1 MSPTASQPKND
12 DRLRDEVRLLGG
24 LLGEVIRDEGGQD
37 LYDRIEAVRQ
47 ASVAYHRDPQSHGA
61 SKLEALLK
69 DLSLDQAV
77 GLAHGFAVF
86 SLLANI
92 AEDRA
97 GKRRAQ
103 NQTRMAQS
111 AEGARADTPEG
122 ALARLAE
129 TGRTRED
136 ARALLAEALIS
147 PVLTAHPSE
156 VRRKSVI
163 DRIAAV
169 SDLLD
174 THDQTD
180 LNVPP
185 DALTRA
191 LRRQTVILWATRLV
205 RTTGLVVQDEID
217 TVVSFLDRVFLKVVP
232 EQLADW
238 RRRLDAPDL
247 APFIRIGAWVGG
259 DRDGNPNVDA
269 AALEAAL
276 STPARAVLRH
286 YLNAVNTLG
295 AELSLSGSLAEVSPE
310 LAALAKG
317 SGDASPHRAD
327 EPYRRALSQIYARL
341 SATHPLLTGLP
352 APRPAPFEAPAYDGP
367 EAFRAD
373 LAVLQASLVASHGVV
388 FADDSLSALIATVD
402 VFGFHMATLDL
413 RQNADV
419 HERVVADLLQVAGVE
434 ADYVSLDEDAR
445 FALLSN
451 ELASSRLLFNPYAD
465 YAAETLKERAI
476 LQAAASG
483 LARYGPQAI
492 RAHIVSKT
500 DAASDLLEVY
510 LLLRE
515 VGLFRPDAP
524 ETCPIQAAPL
534 FETIDDLR
542 AAKPTLE
549 RLLTNPSALA
559 VARARGVQEVM
570 IGYSDSNKDGSYLTS
585 TWELHEASRAL
596 LSVTEAVGVRLQLFH
611 GRGGAVGRGGG
622 SSFAGVLSQPT
633 GTVAGRIRITEQGE
647 VIANKYGDP
656 DVARRNLDAL
666 TAGTLLASLTPPPDE
681 RLSGV
686 HGATASALSQAS
698 MKAYRALVYETP
710 GFVDYFRAATPIAE
724 IAELKIGSRPASRTS
739 STAIED
745 LRAIPWVFSWAQSRV
760 MLPGWFGFGSAV
772 QGADM
777 DELRVM
783 ARDWPFF
790 RTAVQ
795 NMEMIMAKADMT
807 IARRY
812 ARLVPDASLGA
823 TIYGAIKAEWDL
835 THAAVLSITGQPD
848 LLGGQ
853 PELDR
858 LIRLRM
864 PYVEPLNHVQIELI
878 RRRRDGDDDPRVREG
893 ILLAINGVAAGLR
906 NSG

>member
-1 MSPTASQPKND
+1 MSPAADN
-12 DRLRDEVRLLGG
+12 RLRDEVRLLGG
-24 LLGEVIRDEGGQD
+24 LLGEVIRDEGGQG

-61 SKLEALLK
+61 SKLEALLN

-77 GLAHGFAVF
+77 GLAHGFTAF

-97 GKRRAQ
+97 GKRRA
-103 NQTRMAQS
+103 RAQA
-111 AEGARADTPEG
+111 AEGLRADTPEG
-122 ALARLAE
+122 ALAKLAE
-129 TGRTRED
+129 AGRSPED

-174 THDQTD
+174 AHDDAD
-180 LNVPP
+180 LTTPP

-191 LRRQTVILWATRLV
+191 LRRQTMILWATRLV

-217 TVVSFLDRVFLKVVP
+217 TVVSFLERVFLKVAP

-247 APFIRIGAWVGG
+247 PPFIRIGAWVGG

-276 STPARAVLRH
+276 ATPARAVLRH

-295 AELSLSGSLAEVSPE
+295 AELSLSGSLAEISPD
-310 LAALAKG
+310 LAALAAA
-317 SGDASPHRAD
+317 SGDSSPHRAD
-327 EPYRRALSQIYARL
+327 EPYRRALSHIYARL
-341 SATHPLLTGLP
+341 SASHPLLTGSP
-352 APRPAPFEAPAYDGP
+352 APRPAPFEAPPYDGP
-367 EAFRAD
+367 DAFRAD
-373 LAVLQASLVASHGVV
+373 LAVLQASLVASHGEV

-419 HERVVADLLQVAGVE
+419 HERVVADLLKVAGVE
-434 ADYVSLDEDAR
+434 TNYLSLDEDAR
-445 FALLSN
+445 FDLLSA
-451 ELASSRLLFNPYAD
+451 ELRSSRLLFNPYAA
-465 YAAETLKERAI
+465 YAEDTLKERAI
-476 LQAAASG
+476 LQAAAAG

-492 RAHIVSKT
+492 RTHIVSKT

-510 LLLRE
+510 LLLKE

-524 ETCPIQAAPL
+524 GECPIQAAPL

-542 AAKPTLE
+542 AARPTLE
-549 RLLTNPSALA
+549 RLLTDPSALA
-559 VARARGVQEVM
+559 VAKARGVQEVM
-570 IGYSDSNKDGSYLTS
+570 IGYSDSNKDGSYFTS

-596 LSVTEAVGVRLQLFH
+596 LEVTNAVGVRLQLFH

-656 DVARRNLDAL
+656 DVAHRNLDAL
-666 TAGTLLASLTPPPDE
+666 TAGTLLASLARSPDE
-681 RLSGV
+681 ALTGV
-686 HGATASALSQAS
+686 HGPTAAALSQAS
-698 MKAYRALVYETP
+698 MGAYRALVYETP

-745 LRAIPWVFSWAQSRV
+745 LRAIPWVFSWSQSRV

-772 QGADM
+772 AAADLA
-777 DELRVM
+777 ELQDM
-783 ARDWPFF
+783 AKAWPFF
-790 RTAVQ
+790 RTALQ
-795 NMEMIMAKADMT
+795 NLEMIMAKSDMT

-812 ARLVPDASLGA
+812 ARLVPDANLGA
-823 TIYGAIKAEWDL
+823 SIFGQIKAEWDR
-835 THAAVLSITGQPD
+835 TRDAVMAITGQTE

-878 RRRRDGDDDPRVREG
+878 RRRRAGDTDPRVREG

>member
-1 MSPTASQPKND
+1 MSPAAPSLKSD
-12 DRLRDEVRLLGG
+12 DRLREEVRLLGG
-24 LLGEVIRDEGGQD
+24 LLGDVIRDEGGQD

-47 ASVAYHRDPQSHGA
+47 ASVAYHRDPA
-61 SKLEALLK
+61 SDGSARLEALLK

-86 SLLANI
+86 SLLANV

-97 GKRRAQ
+97 GKRRARA
-103 NQTRMAQS
+103 QT
-111 AEGARADTPEG
+111 AEGARADTAEG
-122 ALARLAE
+122 ALARLVAA
-129 TGRTRED
+129 GRTHED
-136 ARALLAEALIS
+136 ARALLSEALIS

-156 VRRKSVI
+156 VRRKSVL

-174 THDQTD
+174 ACDQDD
-180 LNVPP
+180 LACAP
-185 DALTRA
+185 DVLTRG

-205 RTTGLVVQDEID
+205 RMSGLVVQDEID
-217 TVVSFLDRVFLKVVP
+217 TVVSFLERVFLKVAP

-238 RRRLDAPDL
+238 RRRLDAPNL
-247 APFIRIGAWVGG
+247 AAFIRIGAWVGG

-286 YLNAVNTLG
+286 YLNATHALG
-295 AELSLSGSLAEVSPE
+295 AELSLSGSLAEVTDE
-310 LAALAKG
+310 LKALASA

-327 EPYRRALSQIYARL
+327 EPYRRALSEIYARL

-352 APRPAPFEAPAYDGP
+352 APRPAPFDAPAYDGP
-367 EAFRAD
+367 AAFRDD
-373 LAVLQASLVASHGVV
+373 LAVLQNSLVASHGEV
-388 FADDSLSALIATVD
+388 FADDSLSELIATVD

-419 HERVVADLLQVAGVE
+419 HERVVADLLKVAGVQ
-434 ADYVSLDEDAR
+434 ADYLALTEDAR
-445 FALLSN
+445 LTLLSA
-451 ELASSRLLFNPYAD
+451 ELASGRLLFNPYAD
-465 YAAETLKERAI
+465 YAPETLKERAI
-476 LQAAASG
+476 LQAAAAG
-483 LARYGPQAI
+483 LTRYGPQAI
-492 RAHIVSKT
+492 RTHIVSKT

-510 LLLRE
+510 LLLKE

-524 ETCPIQAAPL
+524 ELCPIQAAPL

-549 RLLTNPSALA
+549 RLLAEPSALA
-559 VARARGVQEVM
+559 VATARGVQEVM

-596 LSVTEAVGVRLQLFH
+596 LSVTNAAGVRLQLFH

-647 VIANKYGDP
+647 VIANKYGEP

-666 TAGTLLASLTPPPDE
+666 TAGTLLASLAPPPDE
-681 RLSGV
+681 AMTAR

-698 MKAYRALVYETP
+698 MTAYRALVYETP

-745 LRAIPWVFSWAQSRV
+745 LRAIPWVFSWSQSRV
-760 MLPGWFGFGSAV
+760 MLPGWFGFGSAI
-772 QGADM
+772 QAADM
-777 DELRVM
+777 SELQAM
-783 ARDWPFF
+783 AHDWPFF
-790 RTAVQ
+790 KTAVQ
-795 NMEMIMAKADMT
+795 NMEMIMAKSDMT

-812 ARLVPDASLGA
+812 ASLVPDTDLAA
-823 TIYGAIKAEWDL
+823 RIFDAIHGEWQRTRD
-835 THAAVLSITGQPD
+835 AVLMITGQSE
-848 LLGGQ
+848 LLSGQ

-878 RRRRDGDDDPRVREG
+878 RRRRAGDDDPRVREG